1 MIVIEF
7 LLFLLKVSALVFV
20 IGILINLI
28 LDVVIIQPLW
38 NRKANKKKLELFD
51 VIIEKA
57 KNGEIVTE
65 DMVED
70 LEEEI
75 ED

>member
-1 MIVIEF
+1 MIVIKF
-7 LLFLLKVSALVFV
+7 LLFLLGVSALIFF

-38 NRKANKKKLELFD
+38 NRKANKKKLELLD

-65 DMVED
+65 DVLEDVE
-70 LEEEI
+70 EKI